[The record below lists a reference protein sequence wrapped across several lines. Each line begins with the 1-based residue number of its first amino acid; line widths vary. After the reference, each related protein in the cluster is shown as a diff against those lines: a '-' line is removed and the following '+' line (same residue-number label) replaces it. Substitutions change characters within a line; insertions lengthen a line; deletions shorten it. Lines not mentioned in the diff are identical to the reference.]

1 MVSKRRFLKT
11 LALSAGM
18 PLTGNGKEWL
28 EWIASQPQ
36 NNDFWMQI
44 RGDYELK
51 PDYINLENGY
61 YSMMARPVM
70 EAYLNDIRTVNKE
83 HSYYMRTVQFENKFK
98 TRDRL
103 ADLLGCK
110 KEELIITRNTTE
122 SLDTIIG
129 GIDWKAGD
137 EAIAAWQDYGSM
149 LDMFRQQER
158 RYGMKLKMVSVP
170 NHPQND
176 EEIVSLYE
184 KAITTKTKLIMI
196 CHMINITGQILPVRK
211 ICDMAHAHG
220 VEVMVDGAH
229 AVAHMQFKIDELNCD
244 YYGSSLHKWLGAP
257 LGAGILYVKQEK
269 IKKIWPLFGESGFT
283 DDDIR
288 KLNHTGTIPVATD
301 IAINHAIDYH
311 LKIGIERKEARLK
324 FLKNYW
330 TEKVIIK
337 KNVVLNTPVAP
348 ERTGAIANVGVKNI
362 PPSQLAKSLLNKYKI
377 WTVAIDNEKAGV
389 QGVRI
394 TPHLYTTTEELD
406 KLVQALVELS
416 T

>member
-122 SLDTIIG
+122 SLDTIIS

>member
-158 RYGMKLKMVSVP
+158 RYVMKLKMVSVP

-257 LGAGILYVKQEK
+257 LGAGILYVKQQK

>member
-122 SLDTIIG
+122 SLDTIIS

-257 LGAGILYVKQEK
+257 LGAGILYVKQQK

>member
-1 MVSKRRFLKT
+1 MVSKRSFLKT

-28 EWIASQPQ
+28 EWMASQPQ
-36 NNDFWMQI
+36 SNDYWRKI
-44 RGDYELK
+44 KNDYELK

-61 YSMMARPVM
+61 YSMMAKPVM

-103 ADLLGCK
+103 ADLLGCE

-122 SLDTIIG
+122 SLDTIMS
-129 GIDWKAGD
+129 GIDWKQGD

-158 RYGMKLKMVSVP
+158 RYGIKLNMVSVP

-184 KAITTKTKLIMI
+184 KAITPKTRLIMI
-196 CHMINITGQILPVRK
+196 CHMINITGQILPVKK

-220 VEVMVDGAH
+220 IEVMVDGAH
-229 AVAHMQFKIDELNCD
+229 AVAHIPFRIDELNCD

-257 LGAGILYVKQEK
+257 LGAGILYVKKENINK
-269 IKKIWPLFGESGFT
+269 LWPLFGESGFA

-311 LKIGIERKEARLK
+311 LKIGIERKAARLK

-330 TEKVIIK
+330 TEKVINK
-337 KNVVLNTPVAP
+337 KNLILNTPAAP

-362 PPSQLAKSLLNKYKI
+362 PPWQLAKTLLSKYKI

-394 TPHLYTTTEELD
+394 TPHLYTTTDELD
-406 KLVQALVELS
+406 KLVQALAELGV
-416 T
+416 

>member
-257 LGAGILYVKQEK
+257 LGAGILYVKQQK